1 MLVVIELFRK
11 RNLLQTFIIQSVPRL
26 QELHMNAISIRGRN
40 AAARILKDVVMFGG
54 YQEAEVDFV
63 ADNPGFIATR
73 NRIWTAA
80 S

>member
-1 MLVVIELFRK
+1 
-11 RNLLQTFIIQSVPRL
+11 
-26 QELHMNAISIRGRN
+26 MNAISIRGRN